1 MFTPLIAHRYLQR
14 QINEICLEFK
24 KERNLNSQF
33 RDEIGTVQTFKFF
46 TQNAL
51 MDLEATLKQCVND
64 LVLVNKTLDKQ
75 RNDLEGF
82 KIASGDISSTMAL
95 IDKKLKSIKN
105 VFNGHLEKIKVEVDK
120 ARQRIYRSETD
131 IESIQLKVNF

>member
-1 MFTPLIAHRYLQR
+1 MKVGSNGQLNLVTGKLNQKLDELDFKHKRNSNTGRTVMFTPLIAHRYLQR

-51 MDLEATLKQCVND
+51 MDLEATLK
-64 LVLVNKTLDKQ
+64 
-75 RNDLEGF
+75 
-82 KIASGDISSTMAL
+82 
-95 IDKKLKSIKN
+95 
-105 VFNGHLEKIKVEVDK
+105 
-120 ARQRIYRSETD
+120 
-131 IESIQLKVNF
+131 

>member
-1 MFTPLIAHRYLQR
+1 M
-14 QINEICLEFK
+14 
-24 KERNLNSQF
+24 
-33 RDEIGTVQTFKFF
+33 
-46 TQNAL
+46 
-51 MDLEATLKQCVND
+51 
-64 LVLVNKTLDKQ
+64 
-75 RNDLEGF
+75 EGF